1 MEKLEKFAVI
11 FGSNF
16 RLALAELDMVLRT
29 EKYRGKII
37 DYSTTAAI
45 VEFQNPNANV
55 STIGS
60 LMVQLGMSQKIVI
73 IKEFIERR
81 TFMDG
86 FPESTDERKTEIF
99 NGRDKIKAI
108 LRDVIFKT
116 FGDVKGKSI
125 FVANSIYPEDFKT
138 SYYKVLI
145 NHFLIFSNKFML
157 SYLKERGAKNVAY
170 YNYPEEQIKK
180 STLHPIFPHHFFAYK
195 LYEPNRKEFVYCLTE
210 EGCYVGY
217 TQTVVDSNFYKLLD
231 EHRPYVNF
239 KRSIPPKIAK
249 ALINFLGYEKEVQG
263 RTLLDPFCGSGTILM
278 FAKLLGYDVHGAD
291 IGEEEVFGTAEN
303 VKYLYESLNKPY
315 KDEVI
320 DRKIVRTDI
329 KNIHQHFK
337 LEFFDAIVSEPILL
351 PFYTELPK
359 FNEIAKIMDKEVL
372 PTYKAF
378 IEQAYKLLKK
388 GGRCVFTSP
397 TVLTVD
403 GPKIS
408 IPVEKLAKKAGFRL
422 IPIFQYD
429 RIVQKSSKALSIR
442 DWKSKAVLDTQTKYI
457 YREFIILEK
466 PAGKNDEKMKQK
478 QEQQSIKSEEEE
490 GQENLE
496 IAETK
501 QEDLISED
509 THDLEEEQ

>member
-1 MEKLEKFAVI
+1 M
-11 FGSNF
+11 
-16 RLALAELDMVLRT
+16 
-29 EKYRGKII
+29 
-37 DYSTTAAI
+37 
-45 VEFQNPNANV
+45 
-55 STIGS
+55 
-60 LMVQLGMSQKIVI
+60 
-73 IKEFIERR
+73 
-81 TFMDG
+81 
-86 FPESTDERKTEIF
+86 
-99 NGRDKIKAI
+99 
-108 LRDVIFKT
+108 
-116 FGDVKGKSI
+116 
-125 FVANSIYPEDFKT
+125 
-138 SYYKVLI
+138 
-145 NHFLIFSNKFML
+145 
-157 SYLKERGAKNVAY
+157 
-170 YNYPEEQIKK
+170 
-180 STLHPIFPHHFFAYK
+180 
-195 LYEPNRKEFVYCLTE
+195 
-210 EGCYVGY
+210 
-217 TQTVVDSNFYKLLD
+217 D